1 MKTSRKNF
9 IKTSALLGSGI
20 LFNQSNLK
28 AAIQK
33 VNQLSG
39 NYPFA
44 LPPLGYA
51 YQALEPF
58 IDAQT
63 MELHH
68 TKHHQAYVTKLNEAI
83 QVAPELQTKTL
94 EELIGTIQSLPE
106 KIRNAVRNH
115 GGGHWNHSFFWELL
129 KTGTTPSEKLIN
141 RINQNFGSMESF
153 KTQFEKAALGQ
164 FGSGWAWLIENK
176 EGKLMITAT
185 PNQDNPLMDIV
196 AEKGKPILALDV
208 WEHAYYLKYQNKRAD
223 YCKAFWNVLNW
234 QKVEENLN
242 KK

>member
-9 IKTSALLGSGI
+9 IKTTALLGSGI
-20 LFNQSNLK
+20 IFNQSSVK
-28 AAIQK
+28 AAVQK

-39 NYPFA
+39 NYPFT

-83 QVAPELQTKTL
+83 QVAPELQSKTL
-94 EELIGTIQSLPE
+94 EELIGAIQSLPE

-115 GGGHWNHSFFWELL
+115 GGGHWNHSFFWESL

-141 RINQNFGSMESF
+141 RINQNFGSQESF

-176 EGKLMITAT
+176 EGKLIITAT

-223 YCKAFWNVLNW
+223 YCKAFWSVLNW

-242 KK
+242 NK